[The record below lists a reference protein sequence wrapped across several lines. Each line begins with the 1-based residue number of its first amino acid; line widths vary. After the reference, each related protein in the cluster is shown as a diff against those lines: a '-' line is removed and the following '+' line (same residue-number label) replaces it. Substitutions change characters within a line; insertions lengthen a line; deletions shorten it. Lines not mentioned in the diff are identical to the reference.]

1 MNQLQ
6 DIVVEEKI
14 LYDGFNIKDP
24 ICGINE
30 TFNANRTC
38 ELTIT
43 ASADMEA
50 PVLFYYELTN
60 FHQNHRKYYVGY
72 DQFQLAGYVGPP
84 TALAKKNC
92 EPLYQL
98 GNITL
103 NPCGVIANTFFNDYF
118 TLLSGNDATGKP
130 LQMME
135 EGIAWRSDI
144 EYVYKQPD
152 GFHYENC
159 SACDSTCC
167 EGSNWS
173 CKEPYVDQYGNCY
186 RYYYPNDEKTQY
198 LYETYPDI
206 ISPLEG
212 VTNEH
217 FIVWMRVAPQPD
229 FRKLYG
235 WFNQSI
241 AKGEQLVFR
250 VNANYVVTKFQGT
263 KSIVLTT
270 TTIFGGRNG
279 YIPMVFVGCGAF
291 FLLAGLF
298 FLGKHLLKPRRLAD
312 KKYLIYKQ
320 D

>member
-1 MNQLQ
+1 M
-6 DIVVEEKI
+6 
-14 LYDGFNIKDP
+14 
-24 ICGINE
+24 
-30 TFNANRTC
+30 
-38 ELTIT
+38 
-43 ASADMEA
+43 
-50 PVLFYYELTN
+50 
-60 FHQNHRKYYVGY
+60 VGY

-84 TALAKKNC
+84 TSLAKKNC

-198 LYETYPDI
+198 FKIPNYQGALSNDAAALHAFTKYHRSVVYEDNADCLESAMNPDQYYPCLKHWHQMA
-206 ISPLEG
+206 SP
-212 VTNEH
+212 
-217 FIVWMRVAPQPD
+217 
-229 FRKLYG
+229 
-235 WFNQSI
+235 
-241 AKGEQLVFR
+241 
-250 VNANYVVTKFQGT
+250 
-263 KSIVLTT
+263 
-270 TTIFGGRNG
+270 
-279 YIPMVFVGCGAF
+279 
-291 FLLAGLF
+291 
-298 FLGKHLLKPRRLAD
+298 PRSPVRL
-312 KKYLIYKQ
+312 
-320 D
+320 